1 MHNIQHPWVNLEVE
15 GKSPAVAFPK
25 HSQKEAKSICNIC
38 PVKYGNA
45 PTPNQSGN
53 RAERG
58 CFCRNNI
65 LDLGGWINHTW
76 KALTFSIIVTRAN
89 QYPLLKLVLRLFDYV
104 QIAPK
109 TRRFNVSYETRT
121 NSSWQDSHRST
132 ELMPA
137 IHSTVYRRGNLCRY
151 ARAGQPNIGSVY
163 GDVPVYR
170 SGLQFFLRWHR
181 MWTMTRWHY

>member
-1 MHNIQHPWVNLEVE
+1 MQNEYWSGAWAARRKRRLGELYSQCITSSTLGSTLRWRENHLQL
-15 GKSPAVAFPK
+15 
-25 HSQKEAKSICNIC
+25 HSQSIRKKEAKSICNIC

-121 NSSWQDSHRST
+121 NSS
-132 ELMPA
+132 
-137 IHSTVYRRGNLCRY
+137 
-151 ARAGQPNIGSVY
+151 
-163 GDVPVYR
+163 
-170 SGLQFFLRWHR
+170 
-181 MWTMTRWHY
+181 